1 MSLVSLGYSI
11 GPCGID
17 GHFGG
22 GTENAVI
29 DFQADHNLNQDG
41 KVGNNTWNEIK
52 AEIKPIQEQLIKLGY
67 SVGSCGA
74 DGIYGYST
82 VEAVK
87 NFQKNNGL
95 SVDGIAGPNTQN
107 ALFNSSTSLLTNP
120 AFLGIMGKYMFN
132 EQPKQDNTLDL
143 SKIDLGKLAIFM
155 LQKKSNDEFF
165 DICNKIKSKVFD
177 FLKIEINITTYDFI
191 YTCKTGCLK
200 VTLEA
205 KSGGDFKYEGD
216 KYIFKNN
223 SLYKT
228 EGFFLNTLDFISDKI
243 GLVFVPQIK
252 TNIETFKKKVGESIV
267 NGSVTIKFE
276 FPKLV
281 YEFEVAK
288 KDDLSKLYG
297 KLIISVEF
305 DFDLMKVAEK
315 VGQKV
320 LDSLGMIMKGVIV
333 NRQQIIIIMLI
344 VIGILVAVMSPPSV
358 QGLLLAF
365 A

>member
-1 MSLVSLGYSI
+1 MSYVQKGYKNRWVEYLQMSLVSLGYSI

-155 LQKKSNDEFF
+155 LQKKVMMNFLIF
-165 DICNKIKSKVFD
+165 VIK
-177 FLKIEINITTYDFI
+177 
-191 YTCKTGCLK
+191 
-200 VTLEA
+200 
-205 KSGGDFKYEGD
+205 
-216 KYIFKNN
+216 
-223 SLYKT
+223 
-228 EGFFLNTLDFISDKI
+228 LNQKFSIS
-243 GLVFVPQIK
+243 
-252 TNIETFKKKVGESIV
+252 
-267 NGSVTIKFE
+267 
-276 FPKLV
+276 
-281 YEFEVAK
+281 
-288 KDDLSKLYG
+288 
-297 KLIISVEF
+297 
-305 DFDLMKVAEK
+305 
-315 VGQKV
+315 
-320 LDSLGMIMKGVIV
+320 
-333 NRQQIIIIMLI
+333 
-344 VIGILVAVMSPPSV
+344 
-358 QGLLLAF
+358 
-365 A
+365 